1 MKSRT
6 TSAIL
11 TVIFG
16 PLGMLYTHA
25 GYAILLFI
33 AAVISVPTAVGPLI
47 CWIVAIFWGD
57 KLAKDSQGVP
67 VAAGAAPA
75 TRVKA
80 EKTTFMGVGIV
91 ELIITTAV
99 IFGLI
104 FVLPDMLGAGDN
116 ESAVNFYL
124 RYFGE

>member
-11 TVIFG
+11 TIIFG

-47 CWIVAIFWGD
+47 CWVVAIFWGD
-57 KLAKDSQGVP
+57 KLAKESQGVP

-75 TRVKA
+75 PRVKA

-91 ELIITTAV
+91 ELIITTAI

-104 FVLPDMLGAGDN
+104 FVLPDMLGAGAN
-116 ESAVNFYL
+116 ESAINFYL
-124 RYFGE
+124 RYFE

>member
-25 GYAILLFI
+25 GYAVLLFI
-33 AAVISVPTAVGPLI
+33 AAVISVPTTVGPLI
-47 CWIVAIFWGD
+47 CWIVAILWGD
-57 KLAKDSQGVP
+57 KLAKDSQDVP
-67 VAAGAAPA
+67 VAAAAA
-75 TRVKA
+75 TGVKA

-104 FVLPDMLGAGDN
+104 FVLPGMLGAADN
-116 ESAVNFYL
+116 ESAINFYL